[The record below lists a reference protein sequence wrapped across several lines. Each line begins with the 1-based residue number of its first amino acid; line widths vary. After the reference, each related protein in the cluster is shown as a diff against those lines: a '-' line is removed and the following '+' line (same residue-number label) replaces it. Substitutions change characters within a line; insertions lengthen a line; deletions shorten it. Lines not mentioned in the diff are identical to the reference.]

1 MPAPKLDDMRSLV
14 AIKHFELPRIMFK
27 NHGGVVQTVSIEPGL
42 PLGLYLSIDH
52 KTCVLTGTPTQVSP
66 KNIYTITAS
75 NTDGKNTAILE
86 LSVTEAPF
94 KTQRGEI
101 LQEHDMRQ
109 DMDTPRSQ
117 IENAKSDAQ
126 MMQSTIKPHEKFATA
141 PMGNDPKLSQQTA
154 NNPEAEMNAANKPE
168 LTPSPSQKLQQQH
181 INAAKPAPPT
191 PTPGR

>member
-1 MPAPKLDDMRSLV
+1 MPAPKLDDIKSLI
-14 AIKHFELPRIMFK
+14 AIKHFELPKVVFK
-27 NHGGVVQTVSIEPGL
+27 NHGGVVKTVFVEPAL
-42 PLGLYLSIDH
+42 PLGLSLSIEN
-52 KTCVLTGTPTQVSP
+52 KTCVLTGTPTQASP
-66 KNIYTITAS
+66 KNTYLITVS
-75 NTDGKNTAILE
+75 NNDGKNKSILE

-126 MMQSTIKPHEKFATA
+126 MMQSTIKPHEKLATT

-168 LTPSPSQKLQQQH
+168 LTPSPSQQLQQQH